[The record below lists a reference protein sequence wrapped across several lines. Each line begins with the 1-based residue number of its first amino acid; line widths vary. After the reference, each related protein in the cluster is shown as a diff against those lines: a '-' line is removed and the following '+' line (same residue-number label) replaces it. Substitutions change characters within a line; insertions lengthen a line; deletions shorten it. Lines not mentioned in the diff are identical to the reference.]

1 MRSLIAGV
9 VLAGFGLFAAGLV
22 LIWRGAWREEG
33 ADGIEAR
40 TPLKPGPYW
49 CSELDWSE

>member
-1 MRSLIAGV
+1 MKKRSILLNGM
-9 VLAGFGLFAAGLV
+9 GLV